1 VDIVLTIFAGAF
13 VGLAIGITGV
23 GGGSLMT
30 PILLLFGVP
39 LHVAVGTDLLYAA
52 VTKSGGAVL
61 HARQRSIEWP
71 LVLLLTAGSVPA
83 ALLTILALNLL
94 FDSPDQYSPL
104 ITTALGIMLMATAAI
119 LAFRASFVRN
129 QPVASTSG
137 EWSDHSKPGSKI
149 LTFLMGIGLGVTV
162 TLSSVGAAAVAT
174 AVLLLLYPR
183 LSALQIVGT
192 NMVHAVPLTL
202 VAGLGHFYLGN
213 VDLFLLLCLLI
224 GSMPAIYVG
233 TRIAAFMPD
242 NILQPTLAVVLLVVG
257 VRYTF
262 F

>member
-1 VDIVLTIFAGAF
+1 MDIVLTIFAGAS

-30 PILLLFGVP
+30 PILLLFGFP
-39 LHVAVGTDLLYAA
+39 LHIAVGTDLLYAA

-61 HARQRSIEWP
+61 HARQQSIEWR
-71 LVLLLTAGSVPA
+71 LVLLLAAGSVPA
-83 ALLTILALNLL
+83 ALLTILALGLL
-94 FDSPDQYSPL
+94 FDSPEQYRQL
-104 ITTALGIMLMATAAI
+104 ITTTLGIMLIVTATI
-119 LAFRASFVRN
+119 LAFRVSFLRN
-129 QPVASTSG
+129 RPVTTTCSDLKVQSNPTS
-137 EWSDHSKPGSKI
+137 DV

-162 TLSSVGAAAVAT
+162 TLSSVGAAAIAT

-213 VDLFLLLCLLI
+213 VDLFLLLCLLV
-224 GSMPAIYVG
+224 GSLPAIYVG
-233 TRIAAFMPD
+233 TKVAVFMPD
-242 NILQPTLAVVLLVVG
+242 KILQPMLAVVLLAVG
-257 VRYTF
+257 IRYTF